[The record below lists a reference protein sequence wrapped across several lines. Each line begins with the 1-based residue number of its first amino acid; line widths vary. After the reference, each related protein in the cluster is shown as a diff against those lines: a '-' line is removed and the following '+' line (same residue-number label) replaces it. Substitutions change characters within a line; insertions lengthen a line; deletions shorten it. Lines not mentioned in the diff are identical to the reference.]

1 MEEGASIQILIAIK
15 NTLVLIF
22 TVLSIVGGF
31 YIGHLLGG
39 KK

>member
-1 MEEGASIQILIAIK
+1 MEEAVPILLAIK

-22 TVLSIVGGF
+22 VVLSIVGGF
-31 YIGHLLGG
+31 YIGHSLGG